1 MNERCLSCC
10 QNSTGL
16 SIKSLIMPCLDWLPY
31 LTETLSGSS
40 GSVRG
45 PVSCSFVR
53 CGFNCLSFFL
63 LEDPAQSSILP
74 ILLVLSI
81 VVLFLGLLTWFC
93 LRYDTHTHTH
103 THMLWVKNCESVML
117 TSPASF
123 WLRVGPGTETCCHTH
138 THTHA
143 HTHTHTHTHAH
154 THTHTYLFI
163 HSLTR

>member
-10 QNSTGL
+10 QNSTRL
-16 SIKSLIMPCLDWLPY
+16 SIKSLIMRCLDWLPY
-31 LTETLSGSS
+31 LTETLS

-103 THMLWVKNCESVML
+103 TH
-117 TSPASF
+117 
-123 WLRVGPGTETCCHTH
+123 TH
-138 THTHA
+138 S
-143 HTHTHTHTHAH
+143 HTHTHTHTCSESK
-154 THTHTYLFI
+154 TV
-163 HSLTR
+163 SLSCLQALPLSD